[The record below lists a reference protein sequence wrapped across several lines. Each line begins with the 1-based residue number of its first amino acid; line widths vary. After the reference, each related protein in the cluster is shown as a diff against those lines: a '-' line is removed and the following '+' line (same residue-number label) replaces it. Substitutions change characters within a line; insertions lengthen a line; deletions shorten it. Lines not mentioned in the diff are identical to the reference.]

1 MTTNFKPFFDRNRL
15 IIGAVGIVTTAV
27 LVFLSVNWQSLPFV
41 DQSRTY
47 SAYFKQAG
55 GLTSDSKVRV
65 SGFEVGQVSDV
76 SLDGPKVLVKFKI
89 DRNIR
94 LGDRA
99 EASIKLG
106 TLLGNKVLEVT
117 PRGEGQLAQTIP
129 LERTTSPYELPD
141 ALGDLADTISGLNTN
156 QLSDSLSMLSNEF
169 ANTARSLRAAVA
181 GVGRFS
187 QTLNERDAELRT
199 LLENA
204 NKATAVLADRSQKVV
219 DLVVNTNSLLVELR
233 SQSAALD
240 QLSNNLS
247 GLAEQVKGFIDENH
261 QPLKPALDKLN
272 GVLALVDN
280 RKVEVQ
286 KSIKGLNRYA
296 LSLGESVASG
306 PFFNA
311 YLANLLPGQFIQPF
325 IDAAFSDLGLD
336 PHVLAPTERTDP
348 QHGQRAT
355 PPLPVP
361 YPRTGQGGDPR
372 LTIPDAITGN
382 PGDQGCGPPG
392 LPLPGPT
399 GCYPYRDPG
408 PAPVAGGPPP
418 GPPAAELDP
427 RAQNSRP
434 VPGDLAPAPGQSQP
448 GQQTPGPA
456 GADWPTPV
464 IGPTVGPLPPEG
476 GGQ

>member
-1 MTTNFKPFFDRNRL
+1 MKDFKPFYDRNRL
-15 IIGAVGIVTTAV
+15 LIGAVGIGVTVV
-27 LVFLSVNWQSLPFV
+27 LMFVSVNWKSLPFV

-55 GLTSDSKVRV
+55 GLTTDSKVRV
-65 SGFEVGQVSDV
+65 SGFEVGQVANV
-76 SLDGPKVLVKFKI
+76 SLDGPRVLVKFKI
-89 DRNIR
+89 DRRIR

-99 EASIKLG
+99 EAAIKLS

-117 PRGEGQLAQTIP
+117 PRGDGQLDDAIP
-129 LERTTSPYELPD
+129 LQRTTSPYELPE
-141 ALGDLADTISGLNTN
+141 ALGDLANTISGLNTN
-156 QLSDSLSMLSNEF
+156 QLSDSLSTLSAEF
-169 ANTARSLRAAVA
+169 ADTAPSLRAAVA

-204 NKATAVLADRSQKVV
+204 NNATAVLAERSQKVV

-247 GLAEQVKGFIDENH
+247 GLAQQVKGFIEENR
-261 QPLKPALDKLN
+261 QPLKPSLDKLN

-280 RKVEVQ
+280 RKAELQ
-286 KSIKGLNRYA
+286 KSIAGLNRYA
-296 LSLGESVASG
+296 LSLGESVSSG

-336 PHVLAPTERTDP
+336 PNVLAPTQRADP
-348 QHGQRAT
+348 QVGQPAT

-361 YPRTGQGGDPR
+361 YPRTGQGGEPR

-382 PGDQGCGPPG
+382 PGDQQCGPPG
-392 LPLPGPT
+392 IPLPGP

-408 PAPVAGGPPP
+408 PAPAPGGPPP
-418 GPPAAELDP
+418 GPPAPEVDP
-427 RAQNSRP
+427 RAQSQLP
-434 VPGDLAPAPGQSQP
+434 VPGALPPAPGENQP
-448 GQQTPGPA
+448 HGQQPTGPS
-456 GADWPTPV
+456 GAEWPAPV
-464 IGPTVGPLPPEG
+464 VGPTGEPLPPEG
-476 GGQ
+476 EGQ

>member
-1 MTTNFKPFFDRNRL
+1 MKDFKPFYDRNRL
-15 IIGAVGIVTTAV
+15 LTGAVGIGVTVV
-27 LVFLSVNWQSLPFV
+27 LMFVSVNWKSLPFV

-55 GLTSDSKVRV
+55 GLTTDSKVRV
-65 SGFEVGQVSDV
+65 SGFEVGQVANV
-76 SLDGPKVLVKFKI
+76 SLDGPRVLVKFKI
-89 DRNIR
+89 DRRIR

-99 EASIKLG
+99 EAAIKLS

-117 PRGEGQLAQTIP
+117 PRGDGQLDDAIP
-129 LERTTSPYELPD
+129 LERTTSPYELPE
-141 ALGDLADTISGLNTN
+141 ALGDLANTISGLNTN
-156 QLSDSLSMLSNEF
+156 QLSDSLSTLSTEF
-169 ANTARSLRAAVA
+169 ADTAPSLRAAVA

-204 NKATAVLADRSQKVV
+204 NNATAVLAERSQKVV

-247 GLAEQVKGFIDENH
+247 GLAQQVKGFIEENR
-261 QPLKPALDKLN
+261 QPLKPSLDKLN

-280 RKVEVQ
+280 RKAELQ
-286 KSIKGLNRYA
+286 KSIAGLNRYA
-296 LSLGESVASG
+296 LSLGESVSSG

-336 PHVLAPTERTDP
+336 PNVLAPTQRADP
-348 QHGQRAT
+348 QVGQPAT

-361 YPRTGQGGDPR
+361 YPRTGQGGEPR

-382 PGDQGCGPPG
+382 PGDQQCGPPG
-392 LPLPGPT
+392 LPQAGP
-399 GCYPYRDPG
+399 GCYPYRGPG
-408 PAPVAGGPPP
+408 LAPAAGGPPP
-418 GPPAAELDP
+418 GPPAPEQSP
-427 RAQNSRP
+427 RAQSSMP
-434 VPGDLAPAPGQSQP
+434 VPAAPPPAPGQTQP
-448 GQQTPGPA
+448 TDGQQHGPS
-456 GADWPTPV
+456 GSNWPAPV
-464 IGPTVGPLPPEG
+464 VGPTGEPLPPEG
-476 GGQ
+476 EGQ